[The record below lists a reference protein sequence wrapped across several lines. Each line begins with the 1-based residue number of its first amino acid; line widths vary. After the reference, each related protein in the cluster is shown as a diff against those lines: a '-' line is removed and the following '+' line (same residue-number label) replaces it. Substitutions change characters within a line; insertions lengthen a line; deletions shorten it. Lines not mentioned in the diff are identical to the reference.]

1 MPALHLTPWFSR
13 CFFMALLFSSAWVN
27 AQNWPEAHLRG
38 TPNNW
43 SATAMSWNTT
53 TGLWETQ
60 LAFSGTNQ
68 RFKISRYANNWNEAY
83 PAQDYPITQGD
94 GDYKITFND
103 ATKVISLS
111 KVAQTLSPNT
121 ICYNNPGNHANPTIY
136 FWNPVPS
143 GSVSPLPAWPG
154 NSMTRRGNFFCY
166 DFSALLSNGVMP
178 ASMGI
183 IFSNNGSA
191 QTTDLTF
198 NGAGC
203 YENGNWK
210 TLQQCGFSVSGISSS
225 SSSAT
230 SSSTPSSS
238 SSSYSPNT
246 HFATVTNS
254 AGATDSRL
262 TCYGA
267 QAGAAC
273 DLRIYQVMVESFID
287 GDANANFNTGYGTS
301 HHKGDL
307 QGIINSLDYIASLGV
322 NAIWLTPI
330 FHSVPIAGQ
339 DDGANRLD
347 ATGYFASNYF
357 AVDPRFG
364 SEAQLRELI
373 ETAHAKGM
381 YVFLDGVFGHFKAN
395 ANDYPSPSG
404 RRVSTHGG
412 PQGGTGRLSVYPND
426 LEFFKEVAAYWIANF
441 KIDGWRLD
449 QAYQVPASYWDDIRA
464 VVEQTS
470 SAVSYT
476 NAQGQSV
483 NPLGYMVGEVW
494 KGENDI
500 ANEAYGSPSATAL
513 KSAFDFP
520 LRYKLVQTLAVEE
533 SGLGNSAASNLNL
546 GFATHQAY
554 PGHAMPNLML
564 GNHDLV
570 RFGDLL
576 QRGNIANPADAGYWQ
591 RHKAAFSF
599 MTAFSGP
606 ITLYYGDE
614 IGQELPNFSAAVNP
628 CNGSSG
634 LCDDHVSRTSGFI
647 EGISTTL
654 GSGVATL
661 SQQQRELKNYVSELM
676 NLRAAYPALSQGSRT
691 HIFSNNHVYIDRKD
705 KNGSRVLY
713 VLNTKGV
720 PAVVDIAATAIGATQ
735 PLVDLQNPLQGY
747 ENIAGN
753 YRLELEPFEAL
764 FLNISNGSSSS
775 SSLTSSTSS
784 MMTSS
789 SGSSVGGV
797 ISANSICFNNP
808 NNYIAPHIYFWAPV
822 PNGSLSPLPVWP
834 GRSLAKRGT
843 FFCYD
848 FSNEL
853 TTGLMPTSLRVVF
866 NNSGAP
872 QTADLTYS
880 GAGCYED
887 GNWKSLQSC
896 GFTVIA
902 NQSSSA
908 ASSSSSLAQSS
919 SSSSA
924 VSHSS
929 ISASSVNSA
938 ATSSAM
944 TQTTTGIYFYN
955 NQTFTTPYIHFFNL
969 QPVAENSSWPGLA
982 MQDLGE
988 GWYRHDFPS
997 AVTQGCVVFSNN
1009 GAPQTLNLC
1018 FSAPNT
1024 CYRDN
1029 QWQTPE
1035 ACGVPSGLTANAG
1048 VDRKANVG
1056 TRQALSAAA
1065 SVGDYVTASW
1075 TSPAWSGALTGEQVV
1090 TPVLDSIGSYPVTL
1104 TLTAANNQ
1112 SATDTATIEVVAA
1125 AQGLPE
1131 RPQLAAP
1138 LGFPITGSVAT
1149 GNYRFVQA
1157 FPALAGAFPSPV
1169 QIANDGI
1176 NDLIYVVDKRGTLH
1190 VFPNQDDVAPTEV
1203 RTLLDIRNQVR
1214 DFHEAGLLS
1223 VAFDP
1228 DYFTNGFFYV
1238 YYIHGTN
1245 DNEKNADGSYGDS
1258 VLERWTVND
1267 PLNPT
1272 GVVAN
1277 SRAELLRVPQ
1287 PGPDHKGG
1295 MMQFHPTEG
1304 YLYLGIGD
1312 GAYGH
1317 SAITSYPQDPRT
1329 NNSGQQTNNLLGT
1342 FIRIKPLVTPVNGKY
1357 YEVPADNPFVGVE
1370 GFRPEI
1376 WSYGHRNPWRWSF
1389 DPQAPHTLWETEVGQ
1404 QGFEEVNL
1412 IDKGKNYGWP
1422 ICEGTTNR
1430 GDLGGDPTKDCTTE
1444 FEPPREGYGR
1454 SQGVSIVGGLV
1465 YRGTSLPALQGKFIF
1480 GDYVSKRIWSMIDG
1494 GSAKQVVSEAFPGNI
1509 ASFGT
1514 DVAGESVLVTTYQ
1527 MEYGGQASIYRMLDD
1542 ASEAA
1547 QIPAR
1552 LSDTGLFADLINL
1565 IPAHGVIEYGINTQ
1579 GWFDGAAARHFIAL
1593 PNDANIGFDPTA
1605 VWDLPIGTVLV
1616 KHLSVETASNPA
1628 KAFTTSVLFRQEG
1641 GWQAANYRWN
1651 AAGTDADLV
1660 KESVT
1665 VADGGLVNRQRIVQ
1679 TGSDCGSC
1687 HQGVGSKNP
1696 LGLHTRQLNGDF
1708 SYQGVADSQLELF
1721 NSIGLFS
1728 GGISN
1733 AASYEA
1739 FAELD
1744 AAGAEQTTRI
1754 KAYLHTNCAHC
1765 HASSFMDMRYDTP
1778 LAQMRLI
1785 NEGGNGVTK
1794 RVLPGDHSNS
1804 MVHIYQTTDGNR
1816 MPKGSF
1822 YTNPVADVEFAQW
1835 IDGLNDGLEQTG
1847 VSLRSNR
1854 TSVATGGTIT
1864 LTLEAVFDNGT
1875 TGATNGAVIWVSSD
1889 PTVVDVAGQTGSVLT
1904 LTAGAQG
1911 SVTITAE
1918 ADGYSDEIT
1927 LTVSNASSSSSS
1939 SSAASITGI
1948 AIAPEAIAL
1957 SSSQQLVAYGLRE
1970 DGSRANLFG
1979 HVSWRM
1985 ASGSDVATVSA
1996 SGLLT
2001 RLKAGTAVVEA
2012 RYQDLTSTLTIN
2024 GVAPGV
2030 HLRFENTSNW
2040 TNVRAYLWT
2049 VVNGVNRAV
2058 APWPGTPM
2066 TGPDADGYWTV
2077 LVAPEHLNNGSI
2089 NVVFNNGSGTQTED
2103 YTRTES
2109 SSFNASTKAWT
2120 PWNPGGPINS
2130 TLYRLSV
2137 IGGSTPDDARDFP
2150 AGTVVTV
2157 TADEAPYGTTFSGWT
2172 GDGLPYVFSDP
2183 AEPVVKLVVP
2193 AHGLALQ
2200 ALFQGDSHGAARDR
2214 FASQC
2219 ASCHGTN
2226 GTGGLAEA
2234 LDGLHQSSAWTV
2246 ELLAQYINDYMPMGN
2261 NAQCSGIQPGG
2272 CAYDIASM
2280 IMADAWE
2287 APSSCEGSAC
2297 DTRASLDA
2305 RNLRLLTREEY
2316 LNTVRDIFVL
2326 DFAADVLS
2334 PVPADGTVR
2343 NYNTA
2348 SSLTLNDDRTLGY
2361 QMVAEDIADLII
2373 TSKGF
2378 MGLANGCDN
2387 ATCVVTNLGK
2397 KLFRRPLTNAEVTRY
2412 VGLYEDADGG
2422 RGVLQ
2427 ALLISPKFMY
2437 RSEMGVQDGESD
2449 LYRLSNYEIATLL
2462 SYTFWVSAPDELLLD
2477 AAAGNDFNIQAQ
2489 VERLLADPRSDRGLR
2504 RFAKGWL
2511 INNKYGFN
2519 AISDSTL
2526 VEHFKEETIRFVMES
2541 IKDNVPVNTVL
2552 TANYT
2557 YADQLLA
2564 QYYGLASVPPANT
2577 WEKIFHVVGD
2587 PRAGTGVLGHGS
2599 FLASR
2604 ASSRPAPIQRGVFVR
2619 EVLMCQEFP
2628 PPAAANFDVTFEPSD
2643 TNRDATSRHTSDP
2656 GCKACHQYIDG
2667 VGFGFERLGSDA
2679 LLRATE
2685 TLGNGTVVDVIATG
2699 VMKSLNSP
2707 ETTLDPNS
2715 PEIHYNTVA
2724 ELAEL
2729 IAGSGQAE
2737 ACYSRQF
2744 YRYVVGRSEAEDDEP
2759 IIRSYSTDVR
2769 LGGGMRDMLIDLTLN
2784 DSFIMRR

>member
-1 MPALHLTPWFSR
+1 MPTSHLTTWLSR
-13 CFFMALLFSSAWVN
+13 YFLIALLFSSAWVS
-27 AQNWPEAHLRG
+27 AQTWPEAHLRG

-43 SATAMSWNTT
+43 TATAMTWNTT
-53 TGLWETQ
+53 TGRWEAQ
-60 LAFSGTNQ
+60 LTFSDSNP
-68 RFKISRYANNWNEAY
+68 RFKISRYADNWNEAY
-83 PAQDYPITQGD
+83 PAQDYLITQGD
-94 GDYKITFND
+94 GDYRIVFDD
-103 ATKVISLS
+103 ATKAISLT
-111 KVAQTLSPNT
+111 KLAHTLSSST
-121 ICYNNPGNHANPTIY
+121 ICYNNPGNHASPTIY

-154 NSMTRRGNFFCY
+154 SSMTRRGNFFCY
-166 DFSALLSNGVMP
+166 DFSVLLSNGVMP
-178 ASMGI
+178 NTLGV
-183 IFSNNGSA
+183 IFSNNGGA
-191 QTTDLTF
+191 QTNDLTY

-210 TLQQCGFSVSGISSS
+210 SLQQCGFNVSGGSSS
-225 SSSAT
+225 SSSIT
-230 SSSTPSSS
+230 SSSIPSSS
-238 SSSYSPNT
+238 SSSYSANT

-254 AGATDSRL
+254 SGATESRL
-262 TCYGA
+262 ACYGA

-330 FHSVPIAGQ
+330 FHSVPLAGQ

-364 SEAQLRELI
+364 NEAQLRELI
-373 ETAHAKGM
+373 EVAHAKGM

-470 SAVSYT
+470 STVSYI
-476 NAQGQSV
+476 NAQGQRV

-533 SGLGNSAASNLNL
+533 SGLGNSAASNLNV

-634 LCDDHVSRTSGFI
+634 LCDDHVSRTSGFV

-705 KNGSRVLY
+705 KHGSRVLY

-720 PAVVDIAATAIGATQ
+720 PAVVDIAATAIDATQ

-764 FLNISNGSSSS
+764 FLSISNGSSSS
-775 SSLTSSTSS
+775 
-784 MMTSS
+784 
-789 SGSSVGGV
+789 
-797 ISANSICFNNP
+797 P
-808 NNYIAPHIYFWAPV
+808 
-822 PNGSLSPLPVWP
+822 
-834 GRSLAKRGT
+834 
-843 FFCYD
+843 
-848 FSNEL
+848 
-853 TTGLMPTSLRVVF
+853 
-866 NNSGAP
+866 
-872 QTADLTYS
+872 
-880 GAGCYED
+880 
-887 GNWKSLQSC
+887 
-896 GFTVIA
+896 
-902 NQSSSA
+902 
-908 ASSSSSLAQSS
+908 AQSS
-919 SSSSA
+919 SSSSVA
-924 VSHSS
+924 SHSS
-929 ISASSVNSA
+929 VPASSVSSVA
-938 ATSSAM
+938 SSSTATQA
-944 TQTTTGIYFYN
+944 TGIYFHN
-955 NQTFTTPYIHFFNL
+955 SRGFTTPYIHFFNL
-969 QPVAENSSWPGLA
+969 LPAAENSSWPGLA
-982 MQDLGE
+982 MQNLGD
-988 GWYRHDFPS
+988 GWYRHDLS
-997 AVTQGCVVFSNN
+997 AAVTQGCVVFSNH
-1009 GAPQTLNLC
+1009 GAPQTPNLC
-1018 FSAPNT
+1018 FTAPNT

-1035 ACGVPSGLTANAG
+1035 ACGLPSGLTANAG

-1056 TRQALSAAA
+1056 TRQVLSAAA
-1065 SVGDYVTASW
+1065 SVGDYATVSW

-1090 TPVLDSIGSYPVTL
+1090 TPVLNSIGSYPITL
-1104 TLTAANNQ
+1104 TLTTADNQ
-1112 SATDTATIEVVAA
+1112 SATDTLSIEVVAA

-1138 LGFPITGSVAT
+1138 LGFPVTGSVGA

-1157 FPALAGAFPSPV
+1157 FPALEGAFPSPV

-1190 VFPNQDDVAPTEV
+1190 VFPNRDDVATTEV

-1228 DYFTNGFFYV
+1228 DYASNGFFYI

-1267 PLNPT
+1267 PLHPT

-1329 NNSGQQTNNLLGT
+1329 NNSAQQTDNLRGT
-1342 FIRIKPLVTPVNGKY
+1342 FIRIKPLAEPVNGKY
-1357 YEVPADNPFVGVE
+1357 YEVPADNPFVGIE

-1389 DPQAPHTLWETEVGQ
+1389 DSQAPHTLWETEVGQ

-1412 IDKGKNYGWP
+1412 IEKGKNYGWP

-1430 GDLGGDPTKDCTTE
+1430 GDLGGDPARNCTTD

-1454 SQGVSIVGGLV
+1454 SQGVSIIGGIV
-1465 YRGTSLPALQGKFIF
+1465 YHGSSLPALQGKFIF
-1480 GDYVSKRIWSMIDG
+1480 GDYVSKRIWSMTDG
-1494 GSAKQVVSEAFPGNI
+1494 EAAKEVVSEVFPGNI

-1514 DVAGESVLVTTYQ
+1514 DIAGESVLVTTYQ
-1527 MEYGGQASIYRMLDD
+1527 TEYGGLASIYKMLDD
-1542 ASEAA
+1542 NSDAA
-1547 QIPAR
+1547 QIPAT
-1552 LSDTGLFADLINL
+1552 LSATGLFADLTNL
-1565 IPAHGVIEYGINTQ
+1565 IPAHGVIEYGVNMQ
-1579 GWFDGAAARHFIAL
+1579 GWFDGAATRHFIAL
-1593 PNDANIGFDPTA
+1593 PNDADIGFDPTA
-1605 VWDLPIGTVLV
+1605 VWDLPVGTVLV
-1616 KHLSVETASNPA
+1616 KHLSVEAANNPA
-1628 KAFTTSVLFRQEG
+1628 KAFTTAVLFRQES

-1651 AAGTDADLV
+1651 AAGTDAELV

-1665 VADGGLVNRQRIVQ
+1665 VADGSLYNRQRIVQ
-1679 TGSDCGSC
+1679 TGADCGSC

-1708 SYQGVADSQLELF
+1708 DYHGVADNQLELF
-1721 NSIGLFS
+1721 NSIGLFTD
-1728 GGISN
+1728 GISN

-1744 AAGAEQTTRI
+1744 GADSDQTARV

-1778 LAQMRLI
+1778 LTQMRLI
-1785 NEGGNGVTK
+1785 NEGGSGATK
-1794 RVLPGDHSNS
+1794 RVFPGDHSNS
-1804 MVHIYQTTDGNR
+1804 LVHIYQTTDGNR

-1822 YTNPVADVEFAQW
+1822 YTNPVADLEFAQW
-1835 IDGLNDGLEQTG
+1835 IDGL
-1847 VSLRSNR
+1847 
-1854 TSVATGGTIT
+1854 
-1864 LTLEAVFDNGT
+1864 
-1875 TGATNGAVIWVSSD
+1875 
-1889 PTVVDVAGQTGSVLT
+1889 
-1904 LTAGAQG
+1904 
-1911 SVTITAE
+1911 
-1918 ADGYSDEIT
+1918 
-1927 LTVSNASSSSSS
+1927 TVSNASSSSSSSS

-1948 AIAPEAIAL
+1948 AIAPETIVL

-1970 DGSRANLFG
+1970 DGSRTNLFG
-1979 HVSWRM
+1979 QVSWRM
-1985 ASGSDVATVSA
+1985 ASGSDVASVSA
-1996 SGLLT
+1996 GGLLT
-2001 RLKAGTAVVEA
+2001 RLEAGAAVVEA
-2012 RYQDLTSTLTIN
+2012 RYQDLTSTLTIE
-2024 GVAPGV
+2024 GATPGV
-2030 HLRFENTSNW
+2030 HLRFENTGNW

-2049 VVNGVNRAV
+2049 VVNGANREV
-2058 APWPGTPM
+2058 VPWPGTAM
-2066 TGPDADGYWTV
+2066 TGPDADGYWTIA
-2077 LVAPEHLNNGSI
+2077 VAPEYLNNGSI
-2089 NVVFNNGSGTQTED
+2089 NVVFNNGNGTQTDD
-2103 YTRTES
+2103 YTRSES
-2109 SSFNASTKAWT
+2109 SSFNAGTKVWT
-2120 PWNPGGPINS
+2120 SWNPDGPANS

-2137 IGGSTPDDARDFP
+2137 MGGSTPDDARDFP

-2193 AHGLALQ
+2193 AHGVALQ
-2200 ALFQGDSHGAARDR
+2200 ALFEGDSHGAARAQ
-2214 FASQC
+2214 FTGQC

-2226 GTGGLAEA
+2226 GTGGMAKA
-2234 LDGLHQSSAWTV
+2234 LDDLHQSSAWTV
-2246 ELLAQYINDYMPMGN
+2246 ELLAQYINDYMPMDN
-2261 NAQCSGIQPGG
+2261 SAQCSGMQPGG

-2280 IMADAWE
+2280 IMADAWA
-2287 APSSCEGSAC
+2287 APSCEGSAC
-2297 DTRASLDA
+2297 ETGVSLDA

-2316 LNTVRDIFVL
+2316 LNTVRDIFGL
-2326 DFAADVLS
+2326 NFAADVLS

-2343 NYNTA
+2343 NYDTA

-2373 TSKGF
+2373 TSTGF
-2378 MGLANGCDN
+2378 MGMVSGCDDV
-2387 ATCVVTNLGK
+2387 TCVVTNLGR
-2397 KLFRRPLTNAEVTRY
+2397 KLFRRPLTTVEVTRY
-2412 VGLYEDADGG
+2412 VDLYQDADGG

-2437 RSEMGVQDGESD
+2437 RSEMGVQDVESG

-2462 SYTFWVSAPDELLLD
+2462 SYTFWVTAPDELLLD
-2477 AAAGNDFNIQAQ
+2477 AAAGNDFTIQAQ
-2489 VERLLADPRSDRGLR
+2489 VERLLADPRAERGLR

-2526 VEHFKEETIRFVMES
+2526 VERFKEETIRFVMES
-2541 IKDNVPVNTVL
+2541 IKDNVPVNTIL

-2557 YADQLLA
+2557 YADQQLA

-2577 WEKIFHVVGD
+2577 WQKVFHAAGD
-2587 PRAGTGVLGHGS
+2587 LRTGTGVLGHGS

-2628 PPAAANFDVTFEPSD
+2628 PPAAANFDVKFEPSD

-2685 TLGNGTVVDVIATG
+2685 TLGNGTVVDVIGTG

-2715 PEIHYNTVA
+2715 PEIPYSTVA

-2729 IAGSGQAE
+2729 IAESGQAE

-2744 YRYVVGRSEAEDDEP
+2744 YRYVVGRNEVEGDEP
-2759 IIRSYSTDVR
+2759 IIRSYSADVR
-2769 LGGGMRDMLIDLTLN
+2769 GGGGMRDMLIDLTLN